1 MIFYVDG
8 DQTSVRGI
16 YSIEANAELR
26 EQLNSKRHFIN
37 LGGSNIME
45 TTKEGAQ
52 ALYNLTM
59 NINSDASKFTDPEF

>member
-1 MIFYVDG
+1 MDG

-26 EQLNSKRHFIN
+26 DQLNSKRHFIN

-45 TTKEGAQ
+45 TTNEGAQ
-52 ALYNLTM
+52 ALYNLT
-59 NINSDASKFTDPEF
+59 